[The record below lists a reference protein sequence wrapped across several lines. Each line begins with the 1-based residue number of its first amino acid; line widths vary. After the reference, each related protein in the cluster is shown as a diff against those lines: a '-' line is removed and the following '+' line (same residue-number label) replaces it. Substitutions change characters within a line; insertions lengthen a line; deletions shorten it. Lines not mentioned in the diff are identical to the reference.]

1 MLNFAILAE
10 VLAILAEVLATFAV
24 KSFTAK
30 SAKY

>member
-1 MLNFAILAE
+1 MLNFAIFAE
-10 VLAILAEVLATFAV
+10 VLAIFAEVLATFAV